1 MLQKGRSII
10 NKSELRVDKFASLF
24 KIVIPHGLE
33 TFDKIHSCLISGE
46 TFTEEAKRKI
56 FFAIHSIE
64 TCVVALYMSLNHSF
78 FHIYIVY
85 NSTKP
90 ELFMMAFNVPEAT
103 SCEW

>member
-1 MLQKGRSII
+1 
-10 NKSELRVDKFASLF
+10 
-24 KIVIPHGLE
+24 
-33 TFDKIHSCLISGE
+33 
-46 TFTEEAKRKI
+46 
-56 FFAIHSIE
+56 
-64 TCVVALYMSLNHSF
+64 MSLNHSF